1 MLGSGFPSP
10 PRSKKGFFGAVL
22 FFYAAVRIIF
32 DVWQGADFAMSN
44 ADTLMGNLA
53 TGPGNLVALVVGV
66 FLIVWAILSQRS
78 QSEPTDDVPKT
89 QQVQQS
95 TDAQNAASQPA
106 PADTDSRQEEVWEN
120 QRFGRAAVVRETDER
135 PLVGDD
141 ELGEKTYE
149 RRSFWMGEFARK
161 TAPSGEAQAII
172 RDRRF
177 YDCHIYGP
185 VIFGPLSA
193 DEIDKVF
200 IDCEWL
206 EDQDVVSW
214 PLAES
219 RQEYIGAVRLEDCR
233 FEGCRLSRVG
243 LLRQEESPPVEQLRT
258 QRDQYRKVSEQ
269 AQAERDDQLKARC
282 FDLSDQLLEFL
293 EDLKREYPQTYHN
306 ETMPR
311 YEQRLVGNVTRI
323 IQALKQRGWWHPVGA
338 RRLENP
344 LQWEDLHSLADYL
357 RAIGL
362 GQLY

>member
-1 MLGSGFPSP
+1 ML
-10 PRSKKGFFGAVL
+10 FGAIAL
-22 FFYAAVRIIF
+22 LALGLQLNDVRDPNWAIVCYI
-32 DVWQGADFAMSN
+32 A
-44 ADTLMGNLA
+44 
-53 TGPGNLVALVVGV
+53 ALVLGIGSV
-66 FLIVWAILSQRS
+66 FFLLWPWLGRSRFWLGAFWDWVKGIRVRSPIVLSS
-78 QSEPTDDVPKT
+78 SLPPAATTPSAQSWEA
-89 QQVQQS
+89 QQVS
-95 TDAQNAASQPA
+95 GPTVTLA
-106 PADTDSRQEEVWEN
+106 
-120 QRFGRAAVVRETDER
+120 TDER

-141 ELGEKTYE
+141 ELWEKTYE
-149 RRSFWMGEFARK
+149 HRSFWMGELARK
-161 TAPSGEAQAII
+161 TAPSGETQALI

-185 VIFGPLSA
+185 IIFGPLSA

-200 IDCEWL
+200 INCEWL
-206 EDQDVVSW
+206 EDEDVVSW

-258 QRDQYRKVSEQ
+258 EREVFRIESEQ
-269 AQAERDDQLKARC
+269 AKAERDDQLRARC

-293 EDLKREYPQTYHN
+293 DDLRREYPQNYHN

-338 RRLENP
+338 QRLENP
-344 LQWEDLHSLADYL
+344 SQWEDLRSLADYI